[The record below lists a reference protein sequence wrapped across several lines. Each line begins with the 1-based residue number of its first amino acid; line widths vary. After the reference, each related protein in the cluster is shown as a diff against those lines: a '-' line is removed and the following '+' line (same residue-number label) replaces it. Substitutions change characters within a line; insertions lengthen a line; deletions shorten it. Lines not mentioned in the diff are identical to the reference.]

1 MRKFIFM
8 NKQQIKQEIRL
19 KNKAVPILEFMI
31 ERGSIHGYLLRESI
45 L

>member
-8 NKQQIKQEIRL
+8 NKDKIKHEIRL
-19 KNKAVPILEFMI
+19 KKQIVPILEFMI
-31 ERGSIHGYLLRESI
+31 ERGSVHGYLLRESV